1 MNIETIR
8 IFCDVAQH
16 QSFSRGAAA
25 NEVSQ
30 SAATQSVHRME
41 KHFGVQLVDRNKRPF
56 VLTPEGQACY
66 EGFREVLDLYDAVET
81 RVRSLRK
88 EITGTVRVA
97 AIYSVG
103 LHDMSRCMQEFMRR
117 YPAAKA
123 QLEYLRPNKVL
134 DAVLNSEVD
143 LGLVSYP
150 TATADVNVIP
160 LRSEAM
166 VLVCAPGHALGDL
179 EALTLEQLRGE
190 DFVAFDRDLS
200 IRREIDRH
208 LRQRSVSI
216 RVVMEFD
223 NIETIKQAVEIGA
236 GVSILPLPT
245 VTRDVES
252 GRLRM
257 VRLIAPQLLRPIGII
272 HKQRKT
278 FSPTAARFVEVLREI
293 QGHGEAGAA
302 PHEPPHEN
310 NHAQDGHIPYNQ
322 ANGAARKRKKDA
334 RT

>member
-8 IFCDVAQH
+8 VFCDVALH

-66 EGFREVLDLYDAVET
+66 EGFREVLDSYDAVET

-134 DAVLNSEVD
+134 DAVLTSEVD
-143 LGLVSYP
+143 LGVISYP
-150 TATADVNVIP
+150 TAMADLSVIP
-160 LRSEAM
+160 LRSEKM
-166 VLVCAPGHALGDL
+166 VLVCSPTHRLGVN
-179 EALTLEQLRGE
+179 EAVTLEQLQGE

-200 IRREIDRH
+200 IRREIDRY

-236 GVSILPLPT
+236 GISILPQPT
-245 VTRDVES
+245 VERDSES

-257 VRLIAPQLLRPIGII
+257 VRLIASQLLRPIGII
-272 HKQRKT
+272 HKRRKV
-278 FSPTAARFVEVLREI
+278 FSPTAARFVELLREI
-293 QGHGEAGAA
+293 QGNSEPAAA
-302 PHEPPHEN
+302 PREKTDDKN
-310 NHAQDGHIPYNQ
+310 QTDGE
-322 ANGAARKRKKDA
+322 ARKRNKDA